1 MTVGEMITALRRE
14 EALLAAAI
22 ATLGR
27 LEAEQREAGA
37 GRSRRGRK
45 SIGEQERQEISRRM
59 RQYWQ
64 DRRKARIA

>member
-22 ATLGR
+22 AALAR
-27 LEAEQREAGA
+27 MEAEQRQAGS

-45 SIGEQERQEISRRM
+45 SIGEEERQEISRRM

>member
-1 MTVGEMITALRRE
+1 MTVREMIIALRRE

-22 ATLGR
+22 ATLAR
-27 LEAEQREAGA
+27 VEAEQRQSGA

-45 SIGEQERQEISRRM
+45 SIGEEERQEISRRM

-64 DRRKARIA
+64 GRRKARIA